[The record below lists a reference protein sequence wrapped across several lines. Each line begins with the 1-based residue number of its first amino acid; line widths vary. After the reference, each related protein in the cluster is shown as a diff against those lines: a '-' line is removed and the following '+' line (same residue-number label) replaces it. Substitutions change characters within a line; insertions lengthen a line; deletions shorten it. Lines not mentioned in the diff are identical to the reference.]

1 MLAFVI
7 RRVVQAVVVVLVVA
21 FLSFLLFNYVG
32 DPVSNMVG
40 QDASLADR
48 EALREALGLN
58 DPLIVRFAHYIGNAL
73 QGDFGISLRLQR
85 RVGDL
90 IAERMPA
97 TLELVFMSAILAL
110 TIGIGLGVFT
120 GIKRT
125 HWLSRLILTV
135 SLIGVSLPTF
145 VIGILLIYVFSVL
158 LGWLPSF
165 GRGETVDVGGWS
177 TGLLTASGWQAII
190 LPAVTPSRCQLT
202 LILRLVRPEM
212 LAVIRAAFIT
222 FARARGLPDRAVHLG
237 HALTTP
243 IAPARPNAGR
253 N

>member
-97 TLELVFMSAILAL
+97 PLELVFMSAILRL
-110 TIGIGLGVFT
+110 PIGPCLHLFT
-120 GIKRT
+120 GTKHT
-125 HWLSRLILTV
+125 
-135 SLIGVSLPTF
+135 
-145 VIGILLIYVFSVL
+145 
-158 LGWLPSF
+158 
-165 GRGETVDVGGWS
+165 
-177 TGLLTASGWQAII
+177 
-190 LPAVTPSRCQLT
+190 
-202 LILRLVRPEM
+202 
-212 LAVIRAAFIT
+212 RA
-222 FARARGLPDRAVHLG
+222 DE
-237 HALTTP
+237 
-243 IAPARPNAGR
+243 
-253 N
+253 

>member
-7 RRVVQAVVVVLVVA
+7 RRVGQAVVVVLVVA

-97 TLELVFMSAILAL
+97 TLELVFMSAILARSDEHTSEL
-110 TIGIGLGVFT
+110 QSLMRISYPVFFL
-120 GIKRT
+120 KKKKK
-125 HWLSRLILTV
+125 
-135 SLIGVSLPTF
+135 
-145 VIGILLIYVFSVL
+145 
-158 LGWLPSF
+158 
-165 GRGETVDVGGWS
+165 
-177 TGLLTASGWQAII
+177 
-190 LPAVTPSRCQLT
+190 
-202 LILRLVRPEM
+202 
-212 LAVIRAAFIT
+212 
-222 FARARGLPDRAVHLG
+222 
-237 HALTTP
+237 
-243 IAPARPNAGR
+243 
-253 N
+253 

>member
-1 MLAFVI
+1 
-7 RRVVQAVVVVLVVA
+7 
-21 FLSFLLFNYVG
+21 
-32 DPVSNMVG
+32 MVG

-90 IAERMPA
+90 NAERMPA

-125 HWLSRLILTV
+125 HWLSRLILTE
-135 SLIGVSLPTF
+135 IGSASWRER
-145 VIGILLIYVFSVL
+145 GSV
-158 LGWLPSF
+158 
-165 GRGETVDVGGWS
+165 RV
-177 TGLLTASGWQAII
+177 
-190 LPAVTPSRCQLT
+190 
-202 LILRLVRPEM
+202 
-212 LAVIRAAFIT
+212 
-222 FARARGLPDRAVHLG
+222 
-237 HALTTP
+237 
-243 IAPARPNAGR
+243 
-253 N
+253 